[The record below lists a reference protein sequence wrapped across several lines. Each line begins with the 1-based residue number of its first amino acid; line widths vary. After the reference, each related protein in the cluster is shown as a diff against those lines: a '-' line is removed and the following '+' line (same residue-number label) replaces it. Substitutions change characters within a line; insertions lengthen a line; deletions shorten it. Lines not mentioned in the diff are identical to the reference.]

1 MTDNR
6 NIRLGM
12 VGCGRV
18 TETRHLPA
26 LQRVMGVEVVALS
39 DVDVDRLNQ
48 VANFFHVKDRY
59 LDYQR
64 LLNDRSIDAVAV
76 CVPAQFHVKIG
87 LTAMDAGKHVF
98 IEKPLALNLDESDL
112 LIRRARET
120 SKKVMVGFNL
130 RWHRLIREARMIIDQ
145 GGLGA
150 HQMIRTVLSGYHE
163 DVPQWRRRR
172 VSGGGVV
179 FEQAVHHFDLW
190 RYLLR
195 SEIEEVFAI
204 SRSAKWDDETATV
217 MARLSN
223 GVLASSVF
231 SQVTKACNQVE
242 IYGDVRSLHD
252 GIEHASSLGEPGG
265 IKNRIEGMGRTLRA
279 LPSGLS
285 AIRYGGDFV
294 DSYRAEWRHF
304 IDAIRNETP
313 TESTLED
320 GRSALEAALAVV
332 ASISTGRAVKIS
344 ATRGTIE

>member
-1 MTDNR
+1 
-6 NIRLGM
+6 M

-26 LQRVMGVEVVALS
+26 LQRLVGAEVVALS
-39 DVDVDRLNQ
+39 DVDVDRLNR
-48 VANFFHVKDRY
+48 VADLFRIKDRY
-59 LDYQR
+59 ASYQR
-64 LLNDRSIDAVAV
+64 LLEDFSIDVVAV
-76 CVPAQFHVKIG
+76 CVPAQLHVEIG
-87 LTAMDAGKHVF
+87 LAALDAGKHVF
-98 IEKPLALNLDESDL
+98 IEKPLALDLDEIDL
-112 LIRRARET
+112 LIRRARVT

-145 GGLGA
+145 GVLGA

-163 DVPQWRRRR
+163 DVPQWRRLR

-195 SEIEEVFAI
+195 TEIEEVFAI

-217 MARLSN
+217 TARLSN

-242 IYGDVRSLHD
+242 IYGDVRSLHVDCYRFD
-252 GIEHASSLGEPGG
+252 GIEHDSSLGEPGG
-265 IKNRIEGMGRTLRA
+265 IKNRIVGIGRTLRA
-279 LPSGLS
+279 LHSGLS
-285 AIRYGGDFV
+285 GIRYGGDFV

-304 IDAIRNETP
+304 IDAIVKETP

-344 ATRGTIE
+344 ATRGAIE